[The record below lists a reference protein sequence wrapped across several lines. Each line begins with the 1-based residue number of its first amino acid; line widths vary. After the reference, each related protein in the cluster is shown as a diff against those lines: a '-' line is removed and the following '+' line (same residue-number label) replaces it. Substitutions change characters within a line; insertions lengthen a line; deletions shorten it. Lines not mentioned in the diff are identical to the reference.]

1 MPSAAIAVPIV
12 SPMVRVFI
20 MISPDLICGD
30 VPPVDTPSLFRAE
43 MSSPIPGNQ
52 GLLHLPHSR
61 DSKIDGPRQTVGK
74 SSTDM
79 IQLPT

>member
-1 MPSAAIAVPIV
+1 MHSAAIAVPIV

-43 MSSPIPGNQ
+43 MSSPIPGI
-52 GLLHLPHSR
+52 P
-61 DSKIDGPRQTVGK
+61 K
-74 SSTDM
+74 STDLGRLLVNH
-79 IQLPT
+79 QQT